1 MKSAKD
7 RSDASNLNGPR
18 WGRPPALLDQW
29 SRVTMVLYD
38 RQIIFL
44 DRLITDIRAS
54 TGAIV
59 KRTDIVRALIDGLIE
74 SGIDL
79 TSVKNEGDLKRLI
92 QGLGQ
97 PSASAPDEEPDPV
110 VPR

>member
-1 MKSAKD
+1 MKSVKD
-7 RSDASNLNGPR
+7 RPEPSNANAPR

-74 SGIDL
+74 SEIDL
-79 TSVKNEGDLKRLI
+79 TSVKDEGDLKRLI
-92 QGLGQ
+92 RGATQTSS
-97 PSASAPDEEPDPV
+97 SAEVPDPAI
-110 VPR
+110 PR

>member
-1 MKSAKD
+1 MKSVKD
-7 RSDASNLNGPR
+7 RPEPSSSSGPR

-74 SGIDL
+74 SEIDL
-79 TSVKNEGDLKRLI
+79 TSVRDEGDLKRLVR
-92 QGLGQ
+92 GLGR
-97 PSASAPDEEPDPV
+97 PSVSEEEPDPV
-110 VPR
+110 LPR

>member
-1 MKSAKD
+1 MVKSVKD
-7 RSDASNLNGPR
+7 RPAPPSLDAPR
-18 WGRPPALLDQW
+18 WGRPPALLDHW

-74 SGIDL
+74 SNLDL
-79 TSVKNEGDLKRLI
+79 TSVRDEADLKRLI
-92 QGLGQ
+92 GSLGQ
-97 PSASAPDEEPDPV
+97 TPAPAEEPDPL

>member
-1 MKSAKD
+1 MVKSAKD
-7 RSDASNLNGPR
+7 RPGAPAMDAPR

-74 SGIDL
+74 SNLDL
-79 TSVKNEGDLKRLI
+79 TSVRDEADLKRLI
-92 QGLGQ
+92 RGVGQ
-97 PSASAPDEEPDPV
+97 PAVSQEEPDPV
-110 VPR
+110 IPR

>member
-1 MKSAKD
+1 MKSVKD
-7 RSDASNLNGPR
+7 RQVPPSLDTPR

-74 SGIDL
+74 SNVDL
-79 TSVKNEGDLKRLI
+79 TSVKDEADLKRLLR
-92 QGLGQ
+92 GLGQ
-97 PSASAPDEEPDPV
+97 PSAYAEEPDPV
-110 VPR
+110 APR

>member
-1 MKSAKD
+1 MKSVKD
-7 RSDASNLNGPR
+7 RPEPAASNGQR

-74 SGIDL
+74 SNIDL
-79 TSVKNEGDLKRLI
+79 TSVKDESDLKRLI
-92 QGLGQ
+92 GRLGHV
-97 PSASAPDEEPDPV
+97 PAREEEPDPV
-110 VPR
+110 APR